1 MEIGA
6 WDLAAVAVKA
16 GLYAATLSAAG
27 GAFFLA
33 YAARMLD
40 EHERRVIGK
49 AVERWL
55 IAAVVFSVFK
65 ILVTAGSLAE
75 GLSGLFDSKL
85 VHMVWHSGEDSA
97 VVTRIAGLLLAVRA
111 ARSARPS
118 MGLAA
123 AGGATAAMSFAWVGH
138 AHASG
143 AAWTVATVAL
153 HLAGAAFWIGALG
166 PLAYVARTAEPRRVG
181 AVSARF
187 GTAALVVV
195 GVLVLAGAF
204 ALSRFLGH
212 AAELTGSAY
221 GRVMCVKLVFVAGL
235 LSLGAFN
242 KTRLT
247 PRLEAGDAAAA
258 RALNRSIRAEMML
271 AGLILITTAALTTLL
286 GPPAL
291 G

>member
-1 MEIGA
+1 M
-6 WDLAAVAVKA
+6 AVKA

-65 ILVTAGSLAE
+65 NSRDRGIPAE

-97 VVTRIAGLLLAVRA
+97 VVTRIAGYCWRCAKAWL
-111 ARSARPS
+111 ARPS

-123 AGGATAAMSFAWVGH
+123 AGGATAAMSFAWAVH
-138 AHASG
+138 AHGEPRGVDRGHGRTASRRRGVLDRRSWTSRPTSRARPTLVGGCCVG
-143 AAWTVATVAL
+143 ALRDGGARRGGS
-153 HLAGAAFWIGALG
+153 AGARG
-166 PLAYVARTAEPRRVG
+166 RVR
-181 AVSARF
+181 AVEIP
-187 GTAALVVV
+187 
-195 GVLVLAGAF
+195 
-204 ALSRFLGH
+204 GH

-235 LSLGAFN
+235 RSLGAFN